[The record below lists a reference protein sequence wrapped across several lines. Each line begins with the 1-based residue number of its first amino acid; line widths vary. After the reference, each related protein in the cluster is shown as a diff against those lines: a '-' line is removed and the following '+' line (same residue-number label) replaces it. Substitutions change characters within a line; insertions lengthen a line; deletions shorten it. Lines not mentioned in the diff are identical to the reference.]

1 MRGGVQQGSEVV
13 HDNVGLARRDGA
25 APDPFPPSLDFLLSY
40 LLGEGGVHWHQIMNY
55 FELNCQIPRI
65 LYS

>member
-1 MRGGVQQGSEVV
+1 MITLVWLEETVQPRTPS
-13 HDNVGLARRDGA
+13 
-25 APDPFPPSLDFLLSY
+25 PPSLDFLLSY
-40 LLGEGGVHWHQIMNY
+40 LGEGGVHWHQIMNY